1 MVKVSIIIPC
11 YNCEKT
17 IERCINSIQNQ
28 SFTDFEALLID
39 DGSTDNTPQIIKK
52 TIINDNRFQ
61 YHHQKN
67 EGVSSARNHGLKKIK
82 GEYISFIDSDD
93 YIEKEF
99 IQQLLKAIQ
108 KNNVKLSAC
117 SNKMIFKNKEKTPKL
132 NNHDIYLN
140 ISSSVSD
147 KLFHKSLFEDKDIRF
162 PVGKWYE
169 DLEVITKIILN
180 IDKNYTIINKPLYN
194 YIQNKGSIMHT
205 SDNRIFQIYDI
216 LENIIQYS
224 KKKGIYEKNKNK
236 IEFIWIYHILYAT
249 IFRSG
254 LHKNFSKEMI
264 KKIKT
269 KTTQKYPQWRKNK
282 YIKKLPLLIRI
293 YLFFLK
299 HNQIT
304 IIYLSIKHIYKPLKE
319 KRTKI

>member
-67 EGVSSARNHGLKKIK
+67 EGVSSARNHVLKKIK